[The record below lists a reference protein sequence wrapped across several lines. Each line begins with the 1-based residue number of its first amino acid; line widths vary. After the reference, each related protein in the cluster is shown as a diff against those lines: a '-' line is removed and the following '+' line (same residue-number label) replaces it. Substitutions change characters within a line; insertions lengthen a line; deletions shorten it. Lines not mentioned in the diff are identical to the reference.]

1 MKRIVLG
8 TILLSA
14 LLLVACAEQSTTEK
28 YQKSRNNIVD
38 VKDKVVEINTGDV
51 LIGNNSRM
59 SLLDKY
65 WIVVEYGWHVTEEFI
80 HIFDRDTYEPVLNTA
95 DIGQGPGEF
104 PNPGRVITDEAHRCF
119 YLPDYALMKL
129 YTFYIDSLLV
139 DPDWQAEYKCS
150 FPEDQLPIDCVYV
163 NDTLC
168 IGRLL
173 LPIGVND
180 FRTAVCRWNIQ
191 TGTIRLMPYE
201 HPKIKK
207 KRAECIVSLEHNLY
221 VDVYNRDDLLTF
233 CDLDGNLICNVYGP
247 DWRDGEW
254 THRRDQFRDAVICG
268 DKLVACYSG
277 KDRRDEYSGYAT
289 ILHVFDLQGNYIKTL
304 DVGYLTYSLCYDAK
318 NNRLLLGM
326 DDEIQFGYLPLE
338 GLL

>member
-1 MKRIVLG
+1 MKRIALG

-14 LLLVACAEQSTTEK
+14 LLLAACAEQSTTEK
-28 YQKSRNNIVD
+28 YQKSRNNIVE

-168 IGRLL
+168 IGRVI
-173 LPIGVND
+173 LPIGTND
-180 FRTAVCRWNIQ
+180 FRTGVCCWNME
-191 TGTIRLMPYE
+191 TGTIRIMPYE
-201 HPKIKK
+201 HPQIKK
-207 KRAECIVSLEHNLY
+207 KRATCTVSPENNLY
-221 VDVYNRDDLLTF
+221 IDVYDNHDLLTV
-233 CDLDGNLICNVYGP
+233 CDLDGNLKCNIYGP
-247 DWRDGEW
+247 DWRDGDRSDRLQHIGA
-254 THRRDQFRDAVICG
+254 TVCG
-268 DKLVACYSG
+268 DKIITLYSG
-277 KDRRDEYSGYAT
+277 IDNREENAFRANL
-289 ILHVFDLQGNYIKTL
+289 LHVFDLEGNYLKTL
-304 DVGYLTYSLCYDAK
+304 DIGYDAFRMVYDAR
-318 NNRLLLGM
+318 NNRLLFVM